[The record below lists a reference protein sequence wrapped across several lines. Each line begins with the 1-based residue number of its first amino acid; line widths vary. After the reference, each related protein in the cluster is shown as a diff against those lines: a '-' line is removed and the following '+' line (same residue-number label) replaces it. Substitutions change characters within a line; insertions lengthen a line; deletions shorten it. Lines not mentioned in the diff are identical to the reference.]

1 MIDRVRKSFE
11 ENLQSVTWMDEET
24 QKKAIEKAVSIS
36 EMIGMSILFFLQC
49 CSLFTSKDFNDSIS
63 ISSHLTNG

>member
-24 QKKAIEKAVSIS
+24 QRKAIEKAVSIS
-36 EMIGMSILFFLQC
+36 EMIGMSILFFLQHC
-49 CSLFTSKDFNDSIS
+49 AMFTSRDFNDSDCTGIV
-63 ISSHLTNG
+63 

>member
-11 ENLQSVTWMDEET
+11 ENLKTVTWMDEET

-36 EMIGMSILFFLQC
+36 EMIGMFILFFLQC
-49 CSLFTSKDFNDSIS
+49 CEVFDLYFQSY
-63 ISSHLTNG
+63 